1 MRLDRFLSGS
11 GVGSRKDV
19 QKLIRAGRVSLDGL
33 RTTDPGA
40 GTDGKTVTLDG
51 KTVQLQGRIHLMVNK
66 PAGVLTAREDPR
78 QPTVMDLLPPE
89 MSRAGCMPVG
99 RLDKDTTG
107 LLVLTTDGVLA
118 HRLISPKRHV
128 DKVYL
133 AEVEGHLTEETVER
147 FARGVPLKD
156 FTALPARLEILGA
169 ALGKV
174 TVQEG
179 KYHQVK
185 RMFGAC
191 GCPVV
196 RLHRAVF
203 GPLEL
208 DGALSPG
215 EWRRLT
221 PRETEALY
229 EAAGME
235 VPL

>member
-1 MRLDRFLSGS
+1 MRLDRFLSNS
-11 GVGSRKDV
+11 GLGSRKDV
-19 QKLIRAGRVSLDGL
+19 QKLIRAGRVFLDG
-33 RTTDPGA
+33 TPSTDPGA

-51 KTVQLQGRIHLMVNK
+51 KPVLPPGPVCLMVNK

-78 QPTVMDLLPPE
+78 QPTVMDLLPQDV
-89 MSRAGCMPVG
+89 SRTGCMPVG

-107 LLVLTTDGVLA
+107 LLILTTDGVLA

-133 AEVEGHLTEETVER
+133 AEVECPLTEDTVER

-169 ALGKV
+169 TLGRV
-174 TVQEG
+174 TVHEG

-185 RMFGAC
+185 RMFCAC

-196 RLHRAVF
+196 RLHRAAF
-203 GPLEL
+203 GPLEM
-208 DGALSPG
+208 DPALSPG
-215 EWRRLT
+215 EWRCLT
-221 PRETEALY
+221 PEETGALY